1 VAEAAQRVVLFSAED
16 YLQSEN
22 DGTWRHEFVN
32 GVVFAMAGASDQH
45 SLIVLNL
52 ASALSAGL
60 PDRCQVFASEMKVQ
74 IRAGKDERFYYPDVL
89 VSCSPTDRQRFTR
102 EEPAFIAEVL
112 SDATERIDRGEKFEA
127 YKTIASLQEY
137 AILSQEEIRLELFR
151 RRSGWEREVF
161 GPDDAVRFESVD
173 LTVKLSALYRRTGLL
188 GSQ

>member
-1 VAEAAQRVVLFSAED
+1 MVEATQRVVLFSAED

-60 PDRCQVFASEMKVQ
+60 PDKCQVFASEMKVQ
-74 IRAGKDERFYYPDVL
+74 IRASKDERFYYPDVL
-89 VSCSPTDRQRFTR
+89 VSCSPTDRERFIR
-102 EEPAFIAEVL
+102 KEPAFIAEVL

-127 YKTIASLQEY
+127 YTTIASLQEY
-137 AILSQEEIRLELFR
+137 AILSQDEVRLELFR

-161 GPDDAVRFESVD
+161 GPDDAVTFESVD
-173 LTVKLSALYRRTGLL
+173 LTVKPAALYRRTGLH
-188 GSQ
+188 GPQ